1 MVRSFRWFETVRG
14 GIPAAC
20 EVLSAPVARGEA
32 LFLALR
38 TARGLDAA
46 RFAAEFGAPPRGFFA
61 RSIDELVAAG
71 LLAERQGGDLYL
83 TPRGRLLA
91 DSVAEHFV

>member
-1 MVRSFRWFETVRG
+1 VFS
-14 GIPAAC
+14 AA
-20 EVLSAPVARGEA
+20 VARAEA
-32 LFLALR
+32 VFLALR

-46 RFAAEFGAPPRGFFA
+46 RFAAEFGAPPRDFFA

-71 LLAERQGGDLYL
+71 LLVERRGGDLSL